1 MADSLDEFLTRY
13 MRDVYASN
21 RVKIEWWKSIEEIE
35 IRVGGGGGD
44 SRGLEDSE
52 WRMIDWINFQK
63 ECCSNVENIWKKEE
77 KRNLGGKL
85 VENFKQRGRIYDITR
100 FLSIRDNEIINDD

>member
-35 IRVGGGGGD
+35 IRGGFGVWRIQSGGWLIELIF
-44 SRGLEDSE
+44 R
-52 WRMIDWINFQK
+52 K
-63 ECCSNVENIWKKEE
+63 NVARIVDIENIWKKEE

-85 VENFKQRGRIYDITR
+85 VENFKQRENIYDITR